1 MKVADIVEATK
12 TEACILVRP
21 PDGGFGWLVVF
32 SAMLYTVIIFGF
44 HNSFG
49 VYLLALLEFYKE
61 TNSFTAGAGSLS
73 YGLIMIF
80 GPLSGKL
87 IQRFGAKVVSII
99 GSVIVIISVIGS
111 SFAPSI
117 EIFYL
122 THGILTGIGS
132 SLAVTTGMIMISRYF
147 TTKRSFAT
155 GIVMAGGALGTL
167 VQSQMHRYLIE
178 IMGWKNSMRVYCGIV
193 APLIVAA
200 CAFRPLP
207 GTPPSIVQNFK
218 TSPLKGFIVDLALWK
233 NKIFITWVCANGLLK
248 FGFFIPYVHLI
259 KHASDFGISLT
270 DGSNLMIT
278 LGVSCLVGR
287 IIFGKICDSK
297 RINRLYAN
305 QASMFIVGL
314 LYLIVPA
321 CKNFASLI
329 TFAFFLGLAD
339 SGNYVLLPVLTFDL
353 MGAERMPVAW
363 GFMMAVNAV
372 SCLGPPFA
380 GWIHDMTGSYD
391 IGFIVPGVC
400 SIIASFVL
408 AILPCLKRNT
418 KQSGTTLIN
427 IPYCEE
433 TQELL
438 PFESTN
444 PTHEVLESEGSN
456 LNIVK
461 NQERSSTLIVKP
473 VDNTQ
478 SIAE

>member
-132 SLAVTTGMIMISRYF
+132 SLAVTTG
-147 TTKRSFAT
+147 
-155 GIVMAGGALGTL
+155 
-167 VQSQMHRYLIE
+167 
-178 IMGWKNSMRVYCGIV
+178 
-193 APLIVAA
+193 
-200 CAFRPLP
+200 
-207 GTPPSIVQNFK
+207 TPPSIVQNFK

-305 QASMFIVGL
+305 QASMFIVGYELRSASFNFFGCDTMKGL